1 MRALAGTI
9 VLLALVTAGCNR
21 AGQQSAPSEVAMSTP
36 PSETA
41 PSEAPAS
48 PEPSPTASPTPA
60 AAPTSTPAPASEA
73 PEPAGADRV
82 EAWYVRD
89 GVRGPWVEPEVRT
102 LSAATVGVARAAFT
116 EVISG
121 DPVAP
126 GLSTMAP
133 AGTEILGVNRK
144 GAVLILDVS
153 DDVRATG
160 TGSAGEIA
168 FAQQLA
174 HTATQFDGVE
184 SVRLHVEGKAI
195 TELWGHLDWSRP
207 VEPDEFA
214 ISPVVVTAP
223 RHGAEVP
230 AGRVT
235 FKGTANTFE
244 ATVELRL
251 INPDG
256 DVVKET
262 FTTATCGSGCRGSWQ
277 HAFRVTAPGRWR
289 LVAAES
295 DPSGGEGGGPFTT
308 TRVFVVQ

>member
-1 MRALAGTI
+1 MKALAGIT
-9 VLLALVTAGCNR
+9 VALALLAMGCNR
-21 AGQQSAPSEVAMSTP
+21 AAQPSPPAEVASAGPTGPVGVTP
-36 PSETA
+36 SAEPSA
-41 PSEAPAS
+41 EA
-48 PEPSPTASPTPA
+48 SPTA
-60 AAPTSTPAPASEA
+60 APTAASEA
-73 PEPAGADRV
+73 PSATPSDAPAEQGAVAV

-89 GVRGPWVEPEVRT
+89 GARGPWVEPELRP
-102 LSAATVGVARAAFT
+102 LAAATVGVARAAFH
-116 EVISG
+116 EVLTG
-121 DPVAP
+121 DPFAP

-144 GAVLILDVS
+144 GAVVILDVS

-160 TGSAGEIA
+160 MGSAAEIA

-174 HTATQFDGVE
+174 HTATQFSGVE
-184 SVRLHVEGKAI
+184 SLRLHVEGQPVS
-195 TELWGHLDWSRP
+195 ELWGHLDWSQP

-214 ISPVVVTAP
+214 ISPVVVTSP
-223 RHGAEVP
+223 RHGAAVP

-244 ATVELRL
+244 ATIELRL
-251 INPDG
+251 INPAG

-262 FTTATCGSGCRGSWQ
+262 FTTATCGSGCRGDWQ
-277 HAFRVTAPGRWR
+277 HAFRVPAPGRWR

-308 TRVFVVQ
+308 TRVFVVE